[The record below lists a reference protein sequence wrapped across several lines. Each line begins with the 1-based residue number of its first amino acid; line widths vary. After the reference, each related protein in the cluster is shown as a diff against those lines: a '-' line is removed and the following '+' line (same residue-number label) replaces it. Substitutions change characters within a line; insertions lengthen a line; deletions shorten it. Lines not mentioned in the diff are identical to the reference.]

1 MCVNFAYIA
10 WTLAGVWLL
19 LLLYIDI
26 FAVAFKRGRK
36 AKGA

>member
-19 LLLYIDI
+19 LLLYVGI
-26 FAVAFKRGRK
+26 FIVAFKRGRK